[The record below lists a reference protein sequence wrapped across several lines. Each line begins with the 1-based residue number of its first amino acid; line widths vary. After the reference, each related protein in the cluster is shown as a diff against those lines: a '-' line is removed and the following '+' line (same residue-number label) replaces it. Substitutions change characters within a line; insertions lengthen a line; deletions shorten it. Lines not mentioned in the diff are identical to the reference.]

1 MYITGP
7 WFSAQMFS
15 NDIIILIICRI
26 SCHLDFY
33 KNWRSRDFKWRKSE
47 ITVLVFID
55 TLKRVQSCQRKV
67 RATLWLTGLPQTYSG
82 HHLGCRQISTTVWS
96 ACCHSEGPGVVTHS
110 VLRPGHSPGPHLTS
124 AEPWAI
130 AGYEPSCGRDTNS
143 LSFSAITDGDCCANL
158 NPLLRHYNFL
168 APSSVKWQRSLMAG
182 FGMKHRLLTC
192 SEWFRMNLCN
202 CVNQE
207 IVFEGILIVY

>member
-1 MYITGP
+1 MYITGT
-7 WFSAQMFS
+7 WFAAQMFS
-15 NDIIILIICRI
+15 NDIIILIICRT

-82 HHLGCRQISTTVWS
+82 HHLRCRQISTTVWS
-96 ACCHSEGPGVVTHS
+96 ACSLLPLWGSGCCDTLCATAGLLPWS
-110 VLRPGHSPGPHLTS
+110 SPHVGRAP
-124 AEPWAI
+124 
-130 AGYEPSCGRDTNS
+130 GYEPSRGRDTNS

-168 APSSVKWQRSLMAG
+168 APISVKWQRSLIAG
-182 FGMKHRLLTC
+182 FGMKHRLQTC
-192 SEWFRMNLCN
+192 SEWFRMKLCN

-207 IVFEGILIVY
+207 IVVEGILIVY